1 MSTLSSFAR
10 MLRKHDWFYDY
21 SDDHR
26 VWCKGRDNW
35 SNIQQTKAKINEMG
49 QHKAQLGDALFL
61 KYKPEQL

>member
-10 MLRKHDWFYDY
+10 MLRTHDWYYDY

-26 VWCKGRDNW
+26 AWCKGRDNW
-35 SNIQQTKAKINEMG
+35 NRIQQTKAKINEMG
-49 QHKAQLGDALFL
+49 EHKAQLGDALFL